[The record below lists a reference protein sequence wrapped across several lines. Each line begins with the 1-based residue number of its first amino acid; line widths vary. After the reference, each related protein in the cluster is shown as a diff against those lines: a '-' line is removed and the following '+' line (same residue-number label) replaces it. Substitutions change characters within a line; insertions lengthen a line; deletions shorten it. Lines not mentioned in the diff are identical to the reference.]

1 MIERLQ
7 SLLGIFVML
16 GLAFAMCPADR
27 RRHVQLRPVITGM
40 GLLFTF
46 AVLVLHTPVRG
57 AFSWANAVV
66 DALLG
71 FTAKGSEFV
80 FGPLITNLSGV
91 GWVFAF
97 QVLPTILFFSSLMS
111 VLYHIGVMPAVIRVM
126 ATALSRFLG
135 TSGAETFSTVADI
148 FVGQTEAPLAIRPYI
163 SRLTNA
169 ELMACMIAGFATT
182 AGGVLAAYVAML
194 RDFIPGIAGHLLACS
209 VMCAPGALVIA
220 KLILPETEKPETLG
234 ADMPPLPTEHANLL
248 DAVASGATDGTKLAV
263 NVAAMLIVFL
273 AFTAMANAGLGAL
286 GHVIGTDLSLEL
298 ILGWVFAPLAWV
310 MGVPSQDILKVGS
323 LLGQKTVLNEFV
335 SYSRMGEMLKA
346 DPAWLTE
353 RGRLIASYALCGFA
367 NFGSIGIQI
376 GGYSS
381 LAPERR
387 GDLSR
392 LALRAMIGGLLTT
405 CLVACVAGVLL

>member
-1 MIERLQ
+1 MIERAQ
-7 SLLGIFVML
+7 SLLGILVMM

-27 RRHVQLRPVITGM
+27 RRHVQLKPVLTGL
-40 GLLFTF
+40 GLLFGF
-46 AVLVLHTPVRG
+46 AVLVLHTPIRG
-57 AFSWANAVV
+57 AFSWANDVV

-71 FTAKGSEFV
+71 FTAEGSKFV
-80 FGPLITNLSGV
+80 FGPLITNLDGV

-111 VLYHIGVMPAVIRVM
+111 VLYHLGVMPAIIRVM

-163 SRLTNA
+163 ARLTQA
-169 ELMACMIAGFATT
+169 ELMACMVAGFATT

-194 RDFIPGIAGHLLACS
+194 RDFVPGIAGHLLACS
-209 VMCAPGALVIA
+209 VMCAPASLVIA
-220 KLILPETEKPETLG
+220 KLILPETEHPETLG
-234 ADMPPLPTEHANLL
+234 KDMPPLPREHANLL
-248 DAVASGATDGTKLAV
+248 DALAAGATDGTKLAV
-263 NVAAMLIVFL
+263 NVAAMLLVFL
-273 AFTAMANAGLGAL
+273 AFTAMANAGLGAV
-286 GHVIGTDLSLEL
+286 GHLFGQELSLESA
-298 ILGWVFAPLAWV
+298 LGWAFAPLAWV
-310 MGVPSQDILKVGS
+310 MGVPGEDVLKVGS

-335 SYSRMGEMLKA
+335 SYSHMGEALKA
-346 DPAWLTE
+346 DPQWLTE

-392 LALRAMIGGLLTT
+392 LALRAMLGGLLTT